1 MYILLAVMNEHT
13 ITIEYCPKCNWL
25 LRAAY
30 FAQEFL
36 SSFEEDLKSVT
47 LVPSQTNGSFV
58 IHVGSNKIFDRKEFG
73 GFPEIKVLKQKVR
86 DIVAPHKSLGHADTP
101 SHNQ

>member
-1 MYILLAVMNEHT
+1 MNDHS
-13 ITIEYCPKCNWL
+13 ISIEYCPRCNWL

-36 SSFEEDLKSVT
+36 SSFEEELKGVT

-58 IHVGSNKIFDRKEFG
+58 IHVNGIKIFDRKEYG

-86 DIVAPHKSLGHADTP
+86 DIVAPSESLGHAATP
-101 SHNQ
+101 SHNTIKGKQ

>member
-1 MYILLAVMNEHT
+1 MNDHS
-13 ITIEYCPKCNWL
+13 ISIEYCPRCNWL

-36 SSFEEDLKSVT
+36 SSFEEELKGVT

-58 IHVGSNKIFDRKEFG
+58 IHVNGIKIFDRKEYG

-86 DIVAPHKSLGHADTP
+86 DIVAPSKSLGHADTP
-101 SHNQ
+101 SHNTIEGKQ

>member
-1 MYILLAVMNEHT
+1 MDRHS

-36 SSFEEDLKSVT
+36 TSFTEDIQGLT
-47 LVPSQTNGSFV
+47 LIPSTHNGSFIISV
-58 IHVGSNKIFDRKEFG
+58 DGMKIFDRKEYG
-73 GFPEIKVLKQKVR
+73 GFPEIKVLKQMVR
-86 DIVAPHKSLGHADTP
+86 DQVAPHKPLGHADTP
-101 SHNQ
+101 SHLKS

>member
-1 MYILLAVMNEHT
+1 MSDHT
-13 ITIEYCPKCNWL
+13 ISIEYCPKCNWL

-36 SSFEEDLKSVT
+36 SSFEEELKSVA
-47 LVPSQTNGSFV
+47 LVPSKTNGSFI
-58 IHVGSNKIFDRKEFG
+58 IHVDLIKIFDRKESG

-101 SHNQ
+101 SHNK